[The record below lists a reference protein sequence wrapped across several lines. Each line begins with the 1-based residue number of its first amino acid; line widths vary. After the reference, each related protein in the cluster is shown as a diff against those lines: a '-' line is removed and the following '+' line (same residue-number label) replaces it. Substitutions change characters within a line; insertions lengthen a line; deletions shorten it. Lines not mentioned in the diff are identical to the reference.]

1 MALLQAIY
9 DKQEDIPEAHR
20 ELYEEKDGKWEITG
34 VEGMKTQG
42 DIDRLTTA
50 LSKERDE
57 HKEVRDKFKPWAE
70 MDHEQVTKD
79 AAELLESR
87 TKIEALEAEGKQG
100 LDEGKIAELVDQ
112 RVASQ
117 VNPIQLKLDKSM
129 EDNALLTTKN
139 KEHETVSV
147 NRTISDAVRE
157 AATKAKVIPSA
168 MEDVLILSER
178 VFEVDDTGKI
188 LTKNNVGVLPGLD
201 PETWLGDMQAKRAH
215 WWPASEG
222 GGAKGSGSGGGFTDN
237 PWSREHWNMTNQ
249 GKVVRDQGVDKAE
262 VMAKSAGS
270 KVGGQM
276 PAAPAQ
282 K

>member
-1 MALLQAIY
+1 MALQAIY
-9 DKQEDIPEAHR
+9 EKQEDIPENFR
-20 ELYEEKDGKWEITG
+20 ELYEEKDEKWELTG
-34 VEGMKTQG
+34 IEGVKTQG
-42 DIDRLTTA
+42 DIDRLQTA
-50 LSKERDE
+50 LSKEREE
-57 HKEVRDKFKPWAE
+57 HKEVREKLKPWAE

-87 TKIEALEAEGKQG
+87 TKIEALEADGNKG
-100 LDEGKIAELVDQ
+100 LDETKIAELVEQ
-112 RVASQ
+112 RVATQ

-129 EDNALLTTKN
+129 EENTLLTTKN
-139 KEHETVSV
+139 TEHETKDL

-157 AATKAKVIPSA
+157 AAITAKVIPSA
-168 MEDVLILSER
+168 LEDVLILSER
-178 VFEVDDTGKI
+178 VFEVDDKGKI

-222 GGAKGSGSGGGFTDN
+222 GGAKGSGGGGGFTNN
-237 PWSREHWNMTNQ
+237 PWAREHWNMTEQ
-249 GKVVRDQGVDKAE
+249 GKVVRDQGLDKAE
-262 VMAKSAGS
+262 TMAKSAGS

>member
-20 ELYEEKDGKWEITG
+20 ELYTEKDEKWEITE
-34 VEGMKTQG
+34 VEGVKTQG

-57 HKEVRDKFKPWAE
+57 HKEVREKLKPWAE

-87 TKIEALEAEGKQG
+87 TKIEALEADGNKG
-100 LDEGKIAELVDQ
+100 LDETKIAELVEQ
-112 RVASQ
+112 RVEQ
-117 VNPIQLKLDKSM
+117 RVNPIQLKLDKSM
-129 EDNALLTTKN
+129 EENVLLTTKN
-139 KEHETVSV
+139 TAHETKDL

-222 GGAKGSGSGGGFTDN
+222 GGAKGSGGGGGFADN

-249 GKVVRDQGVDKAE
+249 GKVVTEHGIEKAE
-262 VMAKSAGS
+262 TMAKSAGT
-270 KVGGQM
+270 KIGGQM